1 MNPAADVWSKVLEL
15 MQPEMTSTTI
25 KTWFDDA
32 TAVAL
37 EETRFVLYSP
47 SRWKRDIIASRYVP
61 RIQAALKELFSSDLE
76 VVVLT
81 EDQLASY
88 TKPKPESFA
97 VTDKYTFDNFVVG
110 PSNKYAYNAALAVAE
125 GNGENYNPLFIY
137 GQPGLG
143 KTHLLYAIAHKVR
156 QLHPEHNIQYLKSE
170 DFVNE
175 LIGYLRRGADMQ
187 QFRDKY
193 RTADLFLMDDVQF
206 IAGKDSSEEELFH
219 TFNTLYEQG
228 KPIVFTSDRPPTEM
242 LRLEQRLRDR
252 FRRGLTCD
260 VQPPDYET
268 RVAIIKNKSIRMG
281 VELPAP
287 VLEYIAE
294 NITSSVRQIE
304 GTVNKLLAYQDLMGD
319 AVNKDTVL
327 RAVKD
332 MLNDKTDIL
341 PTAGV
346 IIEEVCKFFNLE
358 PDVLRGQTRTK
369 DVVYARQIA
378 MYQIRQMTNLSLKE
392 IGREFDGR
400 DHTTVMHSAERIETM
415 LKTDR
420 ELKEIIKDITSN
432 VNNRYD

>member
-1 MNPAADVWSKVLEL
+1 MNPAADVWAKVLDL
-15 MQPEMTSTTI
+15 MQPEMTTTTI

-47 SRWKRDIIASRYVP
+47 TRWKRDIIASRYVSK
-61 RIQAALKELFSSDLE
+61 IQTALRELFSADLD

-81 EDQLASY
+81 EDELAKY
-88 TKPKPESFA
+88 DQPKQDNTGFA

-110 PSNKYAYNAALAVAE
+110 PSNKYAYNAAHAVAE
-125 GNGENYNPLFIY
+125 GSGLTYNPLFIY

-143 KTHLLYAIAHKVR
+143 KTHLLYAIAHRVR
-156 QLHPEHNIQYLKSE
+156 PLHPDYNIQYLKSE

-228 KPIVFTSDRPPTEM
+228 KSIVFTSDRPPTEM

-260 VQPPDYET
+260 IQPPDYET
-268 RVAIIKNKSIRMG
+268 RVAIIKNKAIRMG

-287 VLEYIAE
+287 VL
-294 NITSSVRQIE
+294 
-304 GTVNKLLAYQDLMGD
+304 
-319 AVNKDTVL
+319 
-327 RAVKD
+327 
-332 MLNDKTDIL
+332 
-341 PTAGV
+341 
-346 IIEEVCKFFNLE
+346 
-358 PDVLRGQTRTK
+358 
-369 DVVYARQIA
+369 
-378 MYQIRQMTNLSLKE
+378 
-392 IGREFDGR
+392 
-400 DHTTVMHSAERIETM
+400 
-415 LKTDR
+415 
-420 ELKEIIKDITSN
+420 
-432 VNNRYD
+432 

>member
-15 MQPEMTSTTI
+15 MQPDMTSTTI

-47 SRWKRDIIASRYVP
+47 SRWKRDIIASRYAP

-206 IAGKDSSEEELFH
+206 IAGKD
-219 TFNTLYEQG
+219 
-228 KPIVFTSDRPPTEM
+228 
-242 LRLEQRLRDR
+242 
-252 FRRGLTCD
+252 
-260 VQPPDYET
+260 
-268 RVAIIKNKSIRMG
+268 
-281 VELPAP
+281 
-287 VLEYIAE
+287 
-294 NITSSVRQIE
+294 
-304 GTVNKLLAYQDLMGD
+304 
-319 AVNKDTVL
+319 
-327 RAVKD
+327 
-332 MLNDKTDIL
+332 
-341 PTAGV
+341 
-346 IIEEVCKFFNLE
+346 
-358 PDVLRGQTRTK
+358 
-369 DVVYARQIA
+369 
-378 MYQIRQMTNLSLKE
+378 
-392 IGREFDGR
+392 
-400 DHTTVMHSAERIETM
+400 
-415 LKTDR
+415 
-420 ELKEIIKDITSN
+420 
-432 VNNRYD
+432 